1 MEFSRRVAQE
11 ICMAATESAREV
23 VKSVTATEASALQ
36 SLGSDGQTDFTNTE
50 ASVWMISS

>member
-1 MEFSRRVAQE
+1 
-11 ICMAATESAREV
+11 MAATESAREV